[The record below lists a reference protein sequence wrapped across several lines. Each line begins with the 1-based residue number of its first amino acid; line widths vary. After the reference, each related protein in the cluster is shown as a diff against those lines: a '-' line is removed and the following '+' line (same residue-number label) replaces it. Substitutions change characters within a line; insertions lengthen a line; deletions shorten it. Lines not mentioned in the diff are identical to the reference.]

1 VDGNDFGIE
10 AGGEVLMYNHALC
23 VYPYRSDGFHA
34 GFLPPLGL
42 ELIASVLEPSCR
54 SLEIVDLRKRPGCTI
69 DFCRPDTDLVCFSV
83 NWKRDVEFIHGE
95 IRSVPPGA
103 FILLGGRYV
112 TENPED
118 WFAACPSV
126 NAIVRGDGEEA
137 VEELCRG
144 DPLDGIAG
152 LSFRRNNQ
160 IVHNPNR
167 THSHLREDLL
177 PARHLRKE
185 PYQLG
190 LEGVEAGILI
200 DMVSSSRGCPFN
212 CTFCSFGRNPW
223 GKKRQW
229 SPRSPEYVV
238 DELAQIQAPIV
249 GFTDDLFTFDMD
261 RVDRICDLILDRGI
275 RKKYIINARLEIAQ
289 RPEVLLKME
298 KAGFLMLMLG
308 IESTQDKT
316 LRSMRKGF
324 DTEWI
329 RECFNV
335 LGQSSMILHGYF
347 ILGYIGES
355 VEEMLQIA
363 PFSQELGLDSIAL
376 SILRSSPYS
385 GLDELVAESP
395 GYHIA
400 PNGKIYSD
408 HCSVRELR
416 DLSHRIYRQFYT
428 PGQLFRI
435 GRKGIQHGVLK
446 FLPRALPRLPKLA
459 WSVATN
465 YREHA
470 KRRRAREAAAKTLP
484 T

>member
-1 VDGNDFGIE
+1 M
-10 AGGEVLMYNHALC
+10 LMYNHALC
-23 VYPYRSDGFHA
+23 VYPYLSDGFHA

-54 SLEIVDLRKRPGCTI
+54 SLEIVDLRKRPGHTI
-69 DFCRPDTDLVCFSV
+69 DFCRPETDLVCFSV
-83 NWKRDVEFIHGE
+83 NWKRDVEFIRRE
-95 IRSVPPGA
+95 IRSVPPGI
-103 FILLGGRYV
+103 FILLGGRHV

-118 WFAACPSV
+118 WFASCPNV
-126 NAIVRGDGEEA
+126 DGIVRGDGEEA
-137 VEELCRG
+137 VEELCHG
-144 DPLDGIAG
+144 DPLEGIAG

-167 THSHLREDLL
+167 THSRLREDLV

-190 LEGVEAGILI
+190 LEGVEAGIAI

-212 CTFCSFGRNPW
+212 CTFCSFSRNPW
-223 GKKRQW
+223 GNKRQW

-238 DELAQIQAPIV
+238 DELAQIEAPIV

-275 RKKYIINARLEIAQ
+275 RKKYIINARLEIAH

-324 DTEWI
+324 DTKWI

-335 LGQSSMILHGYF
+335 LGQFNMILHGYF

-355 VEEMLQIA
+355 VDEMLQIT

-385 GLDELVAESP
+385 GLDELVAQSP

-408 HCSVRELR
+408 NCSVRELK
-416 DLSHRIYRQFYT
+416 DLCQRIYREFYT

-435 GRKGIQHGVLK
+435 ARKGIQHGVLR
-446 FLPRALPRLPKLA
+446 FLPRALPRLPKLTWA
-459 WSVATN
+459 VASN
-465 YREHA
+465 FREHA
-470 KRRRAREAAAKTLP
+470 KRRRARKAAAKTLP
-484 T
+484 A

>member
-1 VDGNDFGIE
+1 
-10 AGGEVLMYNHALC
+10 MYNHVLC

-54 SLEIVDLRKRPGCTI
+54 SLEIVDLRKRPGRTI
-69 DFCRPDTDLVCFSV
+69 DFCRPETNLVCFSV
-83 NWKRDVEFIHGE
+83 NWKRDVEFIRGE
-95 IRSVPPGA
+95 IGSVPPGA
-103 FILLGGRYV
+103 FILLGGRHV

-126 NAIVRGDGEEA
+126 DAIVRGDGEEA

-144 DPLDGIAG
+144 DPLEGITG
-152 LSFRRNNQ
+152 LSFQRNSQ

-167 THSHLREDLL
+167 THCHVRDDLL

-200 DMVSSSRGCPFN
+200 DFVSSSRGCPFN
-212 CTFCSFGRNPW
+212 CSFCSFNRNPW
-223 GKKRQW
+223 GTRRQW
-229 SPRSPEYVV
+229 SPRSPESVV
-238 DELAQIQAPIV
+238 DELARIQAPIV

-289 RPEVLLKME
+289 RPEVLRKME
-298 KAGFLMLMLG
+298 KAGFFMLMLG

-324 DTEWI
+324 DTARI
-329 RECFNV
+329 RECFKV
-335 LGQSSMILHGYF
+335 LGELSMILHGYF

-355 VEEMLQIA
+355 VEEMLQIV
-363 PFSQELGLDSIAL
+363 PFSRELGMDFIAL

-408 HCSVRELR
+408 QCSVRELR
-416 DLSHRIYRQFYT
+416 DLCHRIYREFFT
-428 PGQLFRI
+428 PGQVFRI
-435 GRKGIQHGVLK
+435 ARKGIRHGVLR
-446 FLPRALPRLPKLA
+446 FLPRMVPRFPRLA
-459 WSVATN
+459 WSVASN
-465 YREHA
+465 YRRHA
-470 KRRRAREAAAKTLP
+470 QRRRAREAAAETVP
-484 T
+484 I

>member
-1 VDGNDFGIE
+1 
-10 AGGEVLMYNHALC
+10 MYSHVLC

-54 SLEIVDLRKRPGCTI
+54 RLEIVDLRKWPGRTI
-69 DFCRPDTDLVCFSV
+69 DFCRSETDLVCFSV
-83 NWKRDVEFIHGE
+83 SWKRDVEFIRGE

-103 FILLGGRYV
+103 FVLLGGRHV

-126 NAIVRGDGEEA
+126 DAIVRGDGEEA

-144 DPLDGIAG
+144 DPLEGITG
-152 LSFRRNNQ
+152 LSFRRDSQ

-167 THSHLREDLL
+167 TPGHLRDDLL

-212 CTFCSFGRNPW
+212 CSFCSFNRNPW

-229 SPRSPEYVV
+229 SARSPESVA
-238 DELAQIQAPIV
+238 DELARIQAPIV
-249 GFTDDLFTFDMD
+249 AFTDDLFTFDID
-261 RVDRICDLILDRGI
+261 RVDRICDLILARGI
-275 RKKYIINARLEIAQ
+275 QKKYIINARLEIAQ
-289 RPEVLLKME
+289 RPEVLRKME
-298 KAGFLMLMLG
+298 KTGFFMLMLG

-324 DTEWI
+324 DTARI
-329 RECFNV
+329 RECFKV

-355 VEEMLQIA
+355 VEEMLQIV
-363 PFSQELGLDSIAL
+363 PFSRELGLDSVAI

-408 HCSVRELR
+408 HCSVMELR
-416 DLSHRIYRQFYT
+416 DLRHRIYREFFT
-428 PGQLFRI
+428 PGQLFHI
-435 GRKGIQHGVLK
+435 ARKGIRHGVLR
-446 FLPRALPRLPKLA
+446 FLPRVLPRLPSLA
-459 WSVATN
+459 WSVARN
-465 YREHA
+465 YREHRQ
-470 KRRRAREAAAKTLP
+470 RRRAREAAAETVAV
-484 T
+484 

>member
-1 VDGNDFGIE
+1 
-10 AGGEVLMYNHALC
+10 MYSHALC
-23 VYPYRSDGFHA
+23 VYPYQSDGFHA

-54 SLEIVDLRKRPGCTI
+54 ALEIVDLRKRPGRTI
-69 DFCRPDTDLVCFSV
+69 DFCRPETDLVCFSV
-83 NWKRDVEFIHGE
+83 NWKRDVEFIRGE
-95 IRSVPPGA
+95 IRSLPEGA

-112 TENPED
+112 TENPEE

-126 NAIVRGDGEEA
+126 DAIVRGDGEEA

-144 DPLDGIAG
+144 DPLDGITG
-152 LSFRRNNQ
+152 LSFRKNNQ
-160 IVHNPNR
+160 IVHNSNR
-167 THSHLREDLL
+167 TPGNLREDLL

-185 PYQLG
+185 PYRLG

-212 CTFCSFGRNPW
+212 CSFCSFSRNPW
-223 GKKRQW
+223 GNKRQW
-229 SPRSPEYVV
+229 SARSPESVV
-238 DELAQIQAPIV
+238 DELARIKAPIV
-249 GFTDDLFTFDMD
+249 AFTDDLFTFDMD
-261 RVDRICDLILDRGI
+261 RVDRICDLILARGI

-289 RPEVLLKME
+289 RPEVLRKME

-324 DTEWI
+324 DTARI
-329 RECFNV
+329 RECFEV
-335 LGQSSMILHGYF
+335 LGQSSMVLNGYF

-355 VEEMLQIA
+355 VEEMLQIV
-363 PFSQELGLDSIAL
+363 PFSRELGLDSIAL

-400 PNGKIYSD
+400 LNGKIYSD
-408 HCSVRELR
+408 HCSVKELR
-416 DLSHRIYRQFYT
+416 NLRHRIYREFFT
-428 PGQLFRI
+428 PGQLIRI
-435 GRKGIQHGVLK
+435 ARKGIRHGVLR
-446 FLPRALPRLPKLA
+446 FLPRVLPQLPSLA
-459 WSVATN
+459 WSVMRN
-465 YREHA
+465 YRVHA
-470 KRRRAREAAAKTLP
+470 QRQRAIEAAAKAVP
-484 T
+484 I

>member
-1 VDGNDFGIE
+1 LNPSI
-10 AGGEVLMYNHALC
+10 YNHILC
-23 VYPYRSDGFHA
+23 VYPYRNDGFHA

-54 SLEIVDLRKRPGCTI
+54 SLEIVDLRKRPGRTI
-69 DFCRPDTDLVCFSV
+69 DFCRPGTDLVCFSV
-83 NWKRDVEFIHGE
+83 NWKRDVEFIREE
-95 IRSVPPGA
+95 IRSVRPGA
-103 FILLGGRYV
+103 FILLGGRHV

-126 NAIVRGDGEEA
+126 DAIVRGDGEEA

-144 DPLDGIAG
+144 DALEGITS
-152 LSFRRNNQ
+152 LSFRRNGG

-167 THSHLREDLL
+167 TPGHIRDDLL
-177 PARHLRKE
+177 PSRHLRKE
-185 PYQLG
+185 SYQLG

-200 DMVSSSRGCPFN
+200 DTVSSSRGCPFN
-212 CTFCSFGRNPW
+212 CRFCSFSRNPW
-223 GKKRQW
+223 GKKREW
-229 SPRSPEYVV
+229 SARSPESVV
-238 DELAQIQAPIV
+238 NELSQIQAPIV

-261 RVDRICDLILDRGI
+261 RVDRICDLILARGI

-289 RPEVLLKME
+289 HPEVLRKME
-298 KAGFLMLMLG
+298 KAGFFMLMLG

-316 LRSMRKGF
+316 LGSMRKGF
-324 DTEWI
+324 DTARI
-329 RECFNV
+329 RQCFNV
-335 LGQSSMILHGYF
+335 LGQSSMILNGYF
-347 ILGYIGES
+347 ILGCIGES
-355 VEEMLQIA
+355 VQEMLQIV
-363 PFSQELGLDSIAL
+363 PFSRELGLDSIAI

-416 DLSHRIYRQFYT
+416 DLRHRIYREFFT

-435 GRKGIQHGVLK
+435 ARKGIRHGILR
-446 FLPRALPRLPKLA
+446 FLPRVLPRLPRLA
-459 WSVATN
+459 WSVAAN
-465 YREHA
+465 YREHSQ
-470 KRRRAREAAAKTLP
+470 RRRARETAAETVP
-484 T
+484 V